1 MQVVG
6 ALVGMRVAAVD
17 QIDGIGF
24 EERCE
29 FPAHIKLG
37 TVYHQF
43 VGAPISKDNVEV
55 LEKSIAEG
63 AKVQPFVKDAVVK
76 IDRKRLREK
85 STDYDYL
92 TLTGDMLNV
101 ALTVQY
107 EDVTVICEMRHIAE
121 MDYPL
126 MYVKEIT
133 RGSAQK

>member
-1 MQVVG
+1 MD
-6 ALVGMRVAAVD
+6 VADRYFNCTNSERAV
-17 QIDGIGF
+17 F
-24 EERCE
+24 E
-29 FPAHIKLG
+29 AGIKLG

-55 LEKSIAEG
+55 LETSIAEG

-92 TLTGDMLNV
+92 TLTGDMLDV
-101 ALTVQY
+101 TLTVQY
-107 EDVTVICEMRHIAE
+107 EDVTVICEMRHITE

-126 MYVKEIT
+126 MYVKEIK
-133 RGSAQK
+133 RGSAQR

>member
-1 MQVVG
+1 MD
-6 ALVGMRVAAVD
+6 VADKYFNCTNSERAV
-17 QIDGIGF
+17 F
-24 EERCE
+24 E
-29 FPAHIKLG
+29 AGIKLG

-55 LEKSIAEG
+55 LEKSISEG
-63 AKVQPFVKDAVVK
+63 AKVQPFVVDAKVR

-101 ALTVQY
+101 ALTIQY
-107 EDVTVICEMRHIAE
+107 EDVTVVCEMRHIAE

-126 MYVKEIT
+126 MYVKEIR
-133 RGSAQK
+133 RGNG

>member
-1 MQVVG
+1 MDI
-6 ALVGMRVAAVD
+6 ADKYFNCTNSERAV
-17 QIDGIGF
+17 F
-24 EERCE
+24 E
-29 FPAHIKLG
+29 AGIKLG

-63 AKVQPFVKDAVVK
+63 AKVQPFVVDAAVK
-76 IDRKRLREK
+76 IDRRRLREK

-92 TLTGDMLNV
+92 TLTGDMLDV

-107 EDVTVICEMRHIAE
+107 EDVTVICEMRHIPE

-126 MYVKEIT
+126 MYVKEII
-133 RGSAQK
+133 RKDQ

>member
-1 MQVVG
+1 MD
-6 ALVGMRVAAVD
+6 VADRYFNCTNSERAV
-17 QIDGIGF
+17 F
-24 EERCE
+24 E
-29 FPAHIKLG
+29 AGIKLG

-126 MYVKEIT
+126 MYVKEIK
-133 RGSAQK
+133 RGSAQS

>member
-1 MQVVG
+1 MD
-6 ALVGMRVAAVD
+6 VADKYFNCSNSERAV
-17 QIDGIGF
+17 F
-24 EERCE
+24 E
-29 FPAHIKLG
+29 AGIKLG

-43 VGAPISKDNVEV
+43 VGAPLSKDNVEV

-101 ALTVQY
+101 VLTVRY

-126 MYVKEIT
+126 MYVKEIQ
-133 RGSAQK
+133 RGNEQK

>member
-1 MQVVG
+1 MD
-6 ALVGMRVAAVD
+6 VADRYFNCTNSERAV
-17 QIDGIGF
+17 F
-24 EERCE
+24 E
-29 FPAHIKLG
+29 AGIKLG

-126 MYVKEIT
+126 MYVKEIK
-133 RGSAQK
+133 RGSEER

>member
-1 MQVVG
+1 MD
-6 ALVGMRVAAVD
+6 VADRYFNCTNSERAV
-17 QIDGIGF
+17 F
-24 EERCE
+24 E
-29 FPAHIKLG
+29 AGIKLG

-92 TLTGDMLNV
+92 TLTGDMLDV
-101 ALTVQY
+101 TLTVQY

-126 MYVKEIT
+126 MYVKEIK